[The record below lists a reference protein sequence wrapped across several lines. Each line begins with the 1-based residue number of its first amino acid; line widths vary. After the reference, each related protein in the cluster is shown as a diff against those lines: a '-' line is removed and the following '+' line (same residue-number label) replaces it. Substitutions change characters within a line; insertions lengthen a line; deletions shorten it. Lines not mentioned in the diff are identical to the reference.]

1 MNNYNIIKAPIVS
14 EKSNMQKELANQLT
28 FEVDK
33 KANRIEIKK
42 AVQNLFNVKVDSVRT
57 MQIKGKYKQR
67 GRIIGKRRDWKKAVV
82 KLKPGE
88 RIEIFEGI

>member
-1 MNNYNIIKAPIVS
+1 
-14 EKSNMQKELANQLT
+14 MQKELANQLT

-42 AVQNLFNVKVDSVRT
+42 AVQSLFNVKVDSVRT